1 MMKEYDLVI
10 SGAGSGGYEA
20 MLEKA
25 SILQE
30 ALPFIRDF
38 YGKIFVVKYGGA
50 AMEEDELKRSFAKD
64 IALLRYVGIK
74 VVLVHGGGKDITN
87 MLSKLNIQTEFVNG
101 IRKTDKESLDVARM
115 VLIGKLNKDIVAMLN
130 NEMSSMHGA
139 IGLSG
144 IDANLLTCTKYYY
157 NNEDIGFVG
166 QVKAVNTKLIR
177 ELIQNDYT
185 PVIAPI
191 GIDPETNQMY
201 NINADMAATEI
212 ACELGAEKLIFL
224 TDKDGILDKNGKTI
238 SSIQKAQY
246 KGLIEDGTITKG
258 MIPKITSAVD
268 AILRGVRKVHIING
282 KIKHSI
288 LIEVFTKEGIGTEIS
303 L

>member
-1 MMKEYDLVI
+1 MEQL
-10 SGAGSGGYEA
+10 
-20 MLEKA
+20 LEKA
-25 SILQE
+25 LILQE

-38 YGKIFVVKYGGA
+38 YGKVFVVKYGGA
-50 AMEEDELKRSFAKD
+50 AMEEEELKHSFAKD

-87 MLSKLNIQTEFVNG
+87 MLNKLNIQTEFING

-115 VLIGKLNKDIVAMLN
+115 VLIGKLNKDIVSMLN
-130 NEMSSMHGA
+130 KEMSNMHGA

-144 IDANLLTCTKYYY
+144 IDANLLICTKYYQDG
-157 NNEDIGFVG
+157 EDIGYVG
-166 QVKAVNTKLIR
+166 KVKTVNTKLIR
-177 ELIQNDYT
+177 ELIQMDYT

-191 GIDPETNQMY
+191 GIDPESNQMY
-201 NINADMAATEI
+201 NVNADMAATEI

-224 TDKDGILDKNGKTI
+224 TDTDGILDKSGKTI
-238 SSIQKAQY
+238 SSIHKSQY
-246 KGLIEDGTITKG
+246 KELIEDGTITKG
-258 MIPKITSAVD
+258 MIPKINSAID

>member
-1 MMKEYDLVI
+1 MENL
-10 SGAGSGGYEA
+10 
-20 MLEKA
+20 LEKA

-50 AMEEDELKRSFAKD
+50 AMEEEELKHSFAKD

-87 MLSKLNIQTEFVNG
+87 MLNRLNIQTEFING
-101 IRKTDKESLDVARM
+101 IRKTDQESLDIARM

-130 NEMSSMHGA
+130 KEMSNMHGA

-144 IDANLLTCTKYYY
+144 VDGNLLVCTKYYQD
-157 NNEDIGFVG
+157 NKDIGFVG
-166 QVKAVNTKLIR
+166 KVKAVNTKLIR

-191 GIDPETNQMY
+191 GIEPETTQMY

-224 TDKDGILDKNGKTI
+224 TDTDGILDKNGRTI
-238 SSIQKAQY
+238 SSIQKTQY
-246 KGLIEDGTITKG
+246 KELIEDGTITKG